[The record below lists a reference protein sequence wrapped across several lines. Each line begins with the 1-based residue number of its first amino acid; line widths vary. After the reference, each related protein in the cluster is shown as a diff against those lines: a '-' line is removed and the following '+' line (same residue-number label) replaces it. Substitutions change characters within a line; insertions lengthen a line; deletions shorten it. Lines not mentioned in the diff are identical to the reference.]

1 MKSSFLVVLLALGGP
16 LAAAQENYGAGS
28 QAAPWLKLP
37 NNARSAAMG
46 EAGVALADD
55 VNAASQNPAGLSQ
68 MKGQQ
73 FSFMHQ
79 AYVVDSAVEHAA
91 YGLQAMNNLGLALS
105 LDYLNFGTINKYTR
119 DASNQLVANGSFNPS
134 ALHLDLGAGYALK
147 AFSLGVNAKYV
158 SQSFDGTGGSTVGA
172 DVGALW
178 RQGETGLS
186 LGAALQNLGGTLDGS
201 NLPLATVAGAAYRI
215 GLAGGVVAIAAD
227 ADIPAAD
234 SAASVLSAGVEY
246 AAAELYALRA
256 GYKAAGNGGAGGFS
270 VGAGLRYSV
279 AQLDYAF
286 SAVGDLGNAQ
296 QVSALIK
303 F

>member
-1 MKSSFLVVLLALGGP
+1 MKPSFLIVALTLAGP

-37 NNARSAAMG
+37 NNARSSALG

-55 VNAASQNPAGLSQ
+55 VNAASQNPVGLSQ
-68 MKGQQ
+68 LKGQQ
-73 FSFMHQ
+73 LSFMHQ

-91 YGLQAMNNLGLALS
+91 YGLQAMDGLGLALS
-105 LDYLNFGTINKYTR
+105 LDYLNFGTINKYSVN
-119 DASNQLVANGSFNPS
+119 ASNQLVAAGSFDPS
-134 ALHLDLGAGYALK
+134 AMHLDLGAGYALG

-158 SQSFDGTGGSTVGA
+158 SQSFDGTGGSAVGA
-172 DVGALW
+172 DLGALW
-178 RQGETGLS
+178 EQAETGLS
-186 LGAALQNLGGTLDGS
+186 LGASLQNFGSQLDGAD
-201 NLPLATVAGAAYRI
+201 LPLGARAGAAYRI
-215 GLAGGVVAIAAD
+215 GLDGGVAAVAAD
-227 ADIPAAD
+227 ANVPVVDTAAT
-234 SAASVLSAGVEY
+234 VLSAGVEFT
-246 AAAELYALRA
+246 AAKLYAVRA

-286 SAVGDLGNAQ
+286 SAVGELGDAQ
-296 QVSALIK
+296 QVSALIQ